1 MIKCW
6 YKETMNVQL
15 RLKRVETSQDALAF
29 DPKKHIPDHSAEA
42 ALSLYLIDVLECPMS
57 PAARKATEQNL
68 RSLVVQSRP
77 VMLKKLH
84 GKSEC
89 TLRLAAFTLLM
100 RIADFNQ
107 TEARVSEALTWA
119 EMNGLRASVRDIPT
133 TLSDLLF
140 SLEAL
145 MSQWERLS
153 EDAWQDAPYQWG
165 NTGAC
170 LEGYLKVLWSLCAKL
185 IFLNSSDNPTSLLDA
200 SAFVLPYAS
209 ETSSS
214 GHELGVHTKTV
225 VRMCEIWRFV
235 EHERSVVFDVLP
247 STSFPEY
254 DEQVF
259 LRVFE
264 FEKNQL
270 KVDKFRENLRKRLV
284 SRFLFAADT
293 QITEGEEGKE
303 MEPDA
308 VMGKQC
314 LFHMPGYMQVI
325 AMTWTFEE
333 MQAFPAVRD
342 ELYRAMADAAF
353 SNKIGFSWSDRFY
366 VVRDKTTP
374 RLVPTVTRY
383 AHAYIVAHENKAKTY
398 PVPFATAFR
407 VWSKMVHSIK
417 PYNVDMSDIT
427 KFF

>member
-1 MIKCW
+1 MQ
-6 YKETMNVQL
+6 VQL
-15 RLKRVETSQDALAF
+15 NLKRVLTSDDALAF
-29 DPKKHIPDHSAEA
+29 DTNQDIPDHSAEA
-42 ALSLYLIDVLECPMS
+42 ALCLYLIDILQCSML
-57 PAARKATEQNL
+57 PAARKATEKNL
-68 RSLVVQSRP
+68 RSLVMQSRP
-77 VMLKKLH
+77 VMLKKLS
-84 GKSEC
+84 GKSDR

-100 RIADFNQ
+100 HTMNHDQ
-107 TEARVSEALTWA
+107 TEACVSEALTWA
-119 EMNGLRASVRDIPT
+119 ETNGLRASVRDVPT
-133 TLSDLLF
+133 KLSDVLF

-145 MSQWERLS
+145 MSHWERLN
-153 EDAWQDAPYQWG
+153 EDLWQSTDWEWG
-165 NTGAC
+165 DTGAC
-170 LEGYLKVLWSLCAKL
+170 LGGYLKVLWSLCAKL
-185 IFLNSSDNPTSLLDA
+185 MFLDSSSNPVSLLDA
-200 SAFVLPYAS
+200 STFVLPYAS
-209 ETSSS
+209 ATSSS

-225 VRMCEIWRFV
+225 VRICEIWRFI
-235 EHERSVVFDVLP
+235 EHEKSVVFDVLP
-247 STSFPEY
+247 STSFTEY

-270 KVDKFRENLRKRLV
+270 RVDKFRENLRKRLV
-284 SRFLFAADT
+284 SRFLFATDT
-293 QITEGEEGKE
+293 QIAEGEEGKE

-342 ELYRAMADAAF
+342 ELYRAMADTAF
-353 SNKIGFSWSDRFY
+353 SNKIGFLWSDRFY

-374 RLVPTVTRY
+374 RLVPTVTRH
-383 AHAYIVAHENKAKTY
+383 AHAYIVSHENKAKTH